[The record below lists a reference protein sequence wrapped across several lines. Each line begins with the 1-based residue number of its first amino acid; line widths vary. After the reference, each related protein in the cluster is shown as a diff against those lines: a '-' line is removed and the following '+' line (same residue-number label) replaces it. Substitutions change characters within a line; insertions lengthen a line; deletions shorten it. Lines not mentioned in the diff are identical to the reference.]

1 MKRIIVVAAISGII
15 SSVITALLFFLVFPS
30 AWLLFIIPAIMG
42 TCIHKFGKISAAD
55 VDKDEKLEKKV
66 GYICAGAVL
75 FFILLTAIPILI
87 VGITQGLGWSMLL
100 NIPFFIACGIA
111 VWYGYNRGV
120 RAVVDSYYDSD
131 LKDYGNQ

>member
-30 AWLLFIIPAIMG
+30 AWLFFIIPAIMG

-100 NIPFFIACGIA
+100 NIPFFISCGIA

>member
-1 MKRIIVVAAISGII
+1 MKRIIVVAATSGII

-30 AWLLFIIPAIMG
+30 AWLFFIIPAIMG
-42 TCIHKFGKISAAD
+42 TCIHKFGKISAAA